1 MDTKIFMYTGKG
13 GVGKSSISSATAILS
28 AKRKKTI
35 LISIDPAHSLSDIF
49 DINIGGEVTE
59 VSENLSV
66 IEFDGLKI
74 LEEKFPDIKNT
85 LADKF
90 RKIDF
95 SKLTYTSSLDM
106 PFIVNILSLIK
117 ILDIYEQGIYENIIV
132 DCPASAATFAYLK
145 YPEMLSWYLEKFF
158 GVGKGIIRTL
168 RPISKY
174 KYKINLPDKES
185 LDKVEI
191 VYQRLLK
198 LEKIL
203 KDSSIATVRL
213 VGLCEKMVIEESKRD
228 LAYLNLFD
236 FNIDGFFVNRLLED
250 DESEFIKRRIEIQEK
265 NLGEI
270 AKIFYNIPIY
280 KIKLMKKDMK
290 SIDDLRD
297 FADKLGVYED
307 LLTIKALES
316 SHTYEKNG
324 LGYLLK
330 IRVDDVEDV
339 EVSKTNSDINIRLN
353 SVSRIISLPNLLID
367 TYIKS
372 YELKDGFLIIYLEKS
387 GELI

>member
-1 MDTKIFMYTGKG
+1 MYTGKG

-49 DINIGGEVTE
+49 DIKIGGEITE
-59 VSENLSV
+59 VSDNLSV

-85 LADKF
+85 LSDKF

-297 FADKLGVYED
+297 FADKLGAYED
-307 LLTIKALES
+307 LVTIKALES
-316 SHTYEKNG
+316 GHVYEKSG

>member
-49 DINIGGEVTE
+49 DIKIGGEITE
-59 VSENLSV
+59 VSDNLSV

-85 LADKF
+85 LSDKF
-90 RKIDF
+90 RKIYF

-297 FADKLGVYED
+297 FADKLGAYED
-307 LLTIKALES
+307 LVTIKALES
-316 SHTYEKNG
+316 GHVYEKSG

>member
-49 DINIGGEVTE
+49 DIKIGGEITE
-59 VSENLSV
+59 VSDNLSV

-85 LADKF
+85 LSDKF

-297 FADKLGVYED
+297 FADKLGAYED
-307 LLTIKALES
+307 LVTIKALES
-316 SHTYEKNG
+316 GHVYEKSG